1 MNFSELNLD
10 QELINRCTALAY
22 TKPTAVQS
30 KVIPLILEGHDI
42 IACAETGSGKTAA
55 FLLPLIQKLGKR
67 KSKGV
72 RALIISPTR
81 ELVQQTVNA
90 YQALR
95 FKHSPE
101 CISIIGGANARQQ
114 QDGLRKGAEVV
125 IATPGRLMD
134 HMERGLN
141 FSRLEVLVLDE
152 ADRMLDMGFWPSVKM
167 ILEKLPPQRQT
178 LLFSATMS
186 SWIES
191 TARTAMSNPRLI
203 EVTQRGLPPT
213 TVEQFVYPV
222 AAESKT
228 ALLINLL
235 ERERDFDRV
244 LVFTRTR
251 RGAERLSH
259 ILKARDHSVNRIH
272 ADRTQPQR
280 EAALWDF
287 KRGHTRVMV
296 ATDIAARGIDVDA
309 VSHVINYDVPMAPED
324 YVHRIGRS
332 GRAGKKGR
340 AITLVTPADES
351 SIGGI
356 ERLTR
361 QTMKRVLVPGFGGST
376 ATSIPQKK
384 AGMPVRQPGGSLV
397 RSFRPRRGR

>member
-10 QELINRCTALAY
+10 QELVNRCKALGY
-22 TKPTAVQS
+22 VKPTSVQS
-30 KVIPLILEGHDI
+30 KVIPLILEGTDI

-67 KSKGV
+67 KSRGV
-72 RALIISPTR
+72 RALVISPTR
-81 ELVQQTVNA
+81 ELVQQTQNA
-90 YQALR
+90 YNDLR

-101 CISIIGGANARQQ
+101 CISIIGGANVRQQ
-114 QDGLRKGAEVV
+114 RDALRSGAEVV

-134 HMERGLN
+134 HMERGLD
-141 FSRLEVLVLDE
+141 FSRLEILVLDE

-167 ILEKLPPQRQT
+167 ILAKLPSHRQT

-191 TARTAMSNPRLI
+191 TARTAMSSPRLI

-213 TVEQFVYPV
+213 TVEQFAYPV

-228 ALLINLL
+228 ALLLSLL
-235 ERERDFDRV
+235 ERERDFERV

-340 AITLVTPADES
+340 AITLVTPADEL

-361 QTMKRVLVPGFGGST
+361 QTMKRVLVPGFGGS
-376 ATSIPQKK
+376 ATSDPQKLSGS
-384 AGMPVRQPGGSLV
+384 AVRHSGRSLV

>member
-1 MNFSELNLD
+1 
-10 QELINRCTALAY
+10 
-22 TKPTAVQS
+22 
-30 KVIPLILEGHDI
+30 
-42 IACAETGSGKTAA
+42 
-55 FLLPLIQKLGKR
+55 
-67 KSKGV
+67 
-72 RALIISPTR
+72 
-81 ELVQQTVNA
+81 
-90 YQALR
+90 
-95 FKHSPE
+95 
-101 CISIIGGANARQQ
+101 
-114 QDGLRKGAEVV
+114 
-125 IATPGRLMD
+125 
-134 HMERGLN
+134 
-141 FSRLEVLVLDE
+141 
-152 ADRMLDMGFWPSVKM
+152 
-167 ILEKLPPQRQT
+167 
-178 LLFSATMS
+178 
-186 SWIES
+186 
-191 TARTAMSNPRLI
+191 
-203 EVTQRGLPPT
+203 
-213 TVEQFVYPV
+213 
-222 AAESKT
+222 
-228 ALLINLL
+228 
-235 ERERDFDRV
+235 V